1 MLLEVEESDIR
12 GIINYLLRNKPSDLF
27 LLDIAKYV
35 VGKRRFDKAKSHDKI
50 DVSSSIEFVRNG
62 AIEHNYS
69 GMQRFSS
76 IERTNRLIR
85 PLCAIDKVFFK
96 AHEMSVLSIGPR
108 TEMELLSL
116 VAQGFDPDKIRGLD
130 LISYSPWIDL
140 GNMHYMPYK
149 DNTFDVVIS
158 GWVLGYSDNPE
169 LACQEML
176 RVSKDDCIIAIGS
189 TYVPEE
195 QLPDQVPDVMRRKE
209 NKDEFLPKVDD
220 LLSIFGDA
228 VKNVYVRHDPES
240 DDAIGRTIV
249 IFDVCK
255 GEI

>member
-1 MLLEVEESDIR
+1 MRFEIEKSDIQ
-12 GIINYLLRNKPSDLF
+12 GIINYLLRNKPEDLF
-27 LLDIAKYV
+27 LLDIARYI
-35 VGKRRFDKAKSHDKI
+35 VGKRRFNKAKLNDKI
-50 DVSSSIEFVRNG
+50 DVSSSIEFVRDG
-62 AIEHNYS
+62 SIEYNYS
-69 GMQRFSS
+69 ALLQFSS
-76 IERTNRLIR
+76 VERTNRLIR
-85 PLCAIDKVFFK
+85 PLCAIDKIFFK

-130 LISYSPWIDL
+130 LISYSPWIDI
-140 GNMHYMPYK
+140 GDMHCMPYN

-189 TYVPEE
+189 TYIPKK
-195 QLPDQVPDVMRRKE
+195 QRKKE
-209 NKDEFLPKVDD
+209 DEGRFLPKVDE
-220 LLSIFGDA
+220 LLLIFGDA
-228 VKNVYVRHDPES
+228 VKNVYIRHDPES
-240 DDAIGRTIV
+240 DDVIGRTIV

-255 GEI
+255 KRGE

>member
-1 MLLEVEESDIR
+1 M
-12 GIINYLLRNKPSDLF
+12 
-27 LLDIAKYV
+27 
-35 VGKRRFDKAKSHDKI
+35 GKRRFDKAKSHDKI

-85 PLCAIDKVFFK
+85 PLCAIGKVFFK

-195 QLPDQVPDVMRRKE
+195 QLLDQVPDVMRRKE
-209 NKDEFLPKVDD
+209 IRMSFYRKLMIFYQYLGM
-220 LLSIFGDA
+220 LSKMFMFVMIP
-228 VKNVYVRHDPES
+228 NRMMQ
-240 DDAIGRTIV
+240 
-249 IFDVCK
+249 
-255 GEI
+255 